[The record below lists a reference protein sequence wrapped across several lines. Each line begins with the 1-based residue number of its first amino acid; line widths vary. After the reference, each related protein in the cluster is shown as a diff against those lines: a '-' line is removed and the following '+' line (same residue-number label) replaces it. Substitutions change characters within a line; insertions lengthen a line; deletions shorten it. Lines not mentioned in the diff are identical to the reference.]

1 MEHPRSFV
9 SILVTLVA
17 VTAAGLAGI
26 GAPGDFAGR
35 LTAPVEPAVE
45 PSDFHRVTA
54 ELEPLVRRV
63 ETRLRSI
70 VPSVELNL
78 PIPSERLASA
88 FAFGWVAAAD
98 GWLIPGN
105 GSTVARTDK

>member
-9 SILVTLVA
+9 SILVTMVA

-26 GAPGDFAGR
+26 GAPGDLAGR

-45 PSDFHRVTA
+45 PPDLHRVTA
-54 ELEPLVRRV
+54 ELAPLVRRV

-88 FAFGWVAAAD
+88 VAFGSVAAPGD
-98 GWLIPGN
+98 WLTTGN
-105 GSTVARTDK
+105 GSTIARTEK